1 MHELKTITRLIMRF
15 LSYNINRFSQEKLE
29 KVLQHEADVYILPEL
44 ANQSLVGLPAG
55 YEMEW
60 TGNIDFKGLGV
71 IWKSGMKVEI
81 PQWFNPRHEYFL
93 PIIIDGILII
103 AAWPTKTEKNN
114 PKSYPQIAFEAICEY
129 APYFKQY
136 PVIISGDMNCYN
148 GQSGETK
155 QYSIKS
161 IIDFFSIHGLVSIYH
176 QQTGEALGEEST
188 ATYYHQFKT
197 NLPFFLDYTFANTPV
212 KGYQLMEWDA
222 EVSDHIAQH
231 FEI

>member
-1 MHELKTITRLIMRF
+1 MLI
-15 LSYNINRFSQEKLE
+15 LSYNINRFSQEKLD
-29 KVLQHEADVYILPEL
+29 KVLQMEADVYILPEL
-44 ANQSLVGLPAG
+44 ANQSLVRLPAD
-55 YEMEW
+55 YNMEW
-60 TGNIDFKGLGV
+60 MGDLDFKGLGV
-71 IWKSGMKVEI
+71 IWKSGMKAEI
-81 PQWFNPRHEYFL
+81 PQWFNPSHEYFL
-93 PIIIDGILII
+93 PLLIDGILVI
-103 AAWPTKTEKNN
+103 AAWPTKTERNK
-114 PKSYPQIAFEAICEY
+114 PKSYPQIAMEAICKY
-129 APYFKQY
+129 APFFKRH
-136 PVIISGDMNCYN
+136 PVIISGDMNCYK

-155 QYSIKS
+155 RSGISSIA
-161 IIDFFSIHGLVSIYH
+161 DFLSSHGLVSVYH